1 MGRSMTSAPFK
12 TPVGVASF
20 AQNLFK
26 PRAVNEGGALKYGCT
41 AIFKVGDDRS
51 AFDAAAKEV
60 ILGRWHENGLV
71 RAKQGL
77 IKLPFLD
84 GNGPSAKSK
93 RTGEFWPGFVPAPG
107 SFARPRVP
115 TARRSCATATP
126 TSRRHRKKF
135 IPVATA
141 FGCRTPTPGA
151 PQSGTAS
158 LQHDHVSKKG

>member
-1 MGRSMTSAPFK
+1 MTSAPFK

-51 AFDAAAKEV
+51 AFDAAVKEV
-60 ILGRWHENGLV
+60 ILGRWGENGLV

-77 IKLPFLD
+77 IKLPFLGGD
-84 GNGPSAKSK
+84 GPSAKSSEPASS
-93 RTGEFWPGFVPAPG
+93 GQASVPAPG

-115 TARRSCATATP
+115 IARRSCVTATP
-126 TSRRHRKKF
+126 TSRRHRRKF

-141 FGCRTPTPGA
+141 FGCCTPTPG
-151 PQSGTAS
+151 STHSRVTAS
-158 LQHDHVSKKG
+158 RSA